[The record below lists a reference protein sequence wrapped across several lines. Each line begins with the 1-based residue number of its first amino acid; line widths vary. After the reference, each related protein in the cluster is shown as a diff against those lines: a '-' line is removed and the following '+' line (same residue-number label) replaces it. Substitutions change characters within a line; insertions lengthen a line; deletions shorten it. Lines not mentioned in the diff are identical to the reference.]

1 MKKNEK
7 FAVHGRSGQIHTR
20 TEKLE
25 KGKKGKSQNYCEQSE
40 EKISGILCPVSS
52 AALTHISGQL
62 RIWHRVAELYL

>member
-1 MKKNEK
+1 MKKYEK

-40 EKISGILCPVSS
+40 EKILGVYWLVKSHPASSIRSG
-52 AALTHISGQL
+52 THYRSG
-62 RIWHRVAELYL
+62 RF